1 MKLSFFGVLL
11 LIFVSVYNVNQEMC
25 SPSFKQAIERSMKQS
40 NKVLFY
46 VAVGVS
52 VVMHVDAGSLA
63 TGPRTT
69 CLQDPSK
76 YPKIHTFGNTGL
88 LGAIHAAL
96 APLETKLID
105 FSAYRGENVRIT
117 IAKGLRQKVGK
128 ANANVLDLCCG
139 VGMSTRALQGAFQDA
154 AVILGVDTSKE
165 MIAMAELLSSDSELA
180 KFIVDKPKR
189 TFYGSCS
196 PDFLVG
202 NAEET
207 NLPGGIFDLVT
218 IMYSF
223 HEVPHHGRYLI
234 LREARRLLADGCTL
248 AVIDISP
255 NYEPSPTM
263 LAGEPYVL
271 EYKANIQKQ
280 LKAIRGFVDL
290 RYEEVVAGHL
300 FLLFL
305 CFCFC
310 VLANIIFKPLSMIVP
325 EQNQEHPRPTESV
338 SKFKL
343 FLLCGVLPI
352 ICFLVADWF
361 FYPWDGISRCCILF
375 IAIGLSGFSTDCL
388 KYFYPKRRP
397 NYDEMVRYDPR
408 DAEQSFPSSH
418 SSYATTAMLLLSLFF
433 EEKFHYAPY
442 TLSPL
447 VVGGLVAYS
456 RVRDRFHYP
465 LDVLVGVLI
474 GIASVM
480 TAYQIWEVI
489 ECSFW

>member
-105 FSAYRGENVRIT
+105 FSAFFGENVRIT
-117 IAKGLRQKVGK
+117 IAKGLRQNIGK
-128 ANANVLDLCCG
+128 ANVLDLCFCI
-139 VGMSTRALQGAFQDA
+139 GMSTRPLQGACQDA
-154 AVILGVDTSKE
+154 AVILGVNTSKD
-165 MIAMAELLSSDSELA
+165 MIEMAELRSSDLEPA
-180 KFIVDKPKR
+180 KFLLDNPKYA
-189 TFYGSCS
+189 FYGSCS
-196 PDFLVG
+196 PHFLIG

-207 NLPGGIFDLVT
+207 NLPWETFDLVT
-218 IMYSF
+218 IRYSF
-223 HEVPHHGRYLI
+223 DEVPHHGHYQVLTK
-234 LREARRLLADGCTL
+234 ACHLLADSCTL
-248 AVIDISP
+248 AVIDIRP

-263 LAGEPYVL
+263 LAGEPHVL
-271 EYKANIQKQ
+271 ENKVNNQKQ
-280 LKAIRGFVDL
+280 LIAILKFVNL

-343 FLLCGVLPI
+343 FLVCGVLPI

>member
-40 NKVLFY
+40 INFGP
-46 VAVGVS
+46 GVS
-52 VVMHVDAGSLA
+52 IIPVDAGCLV

-69 CLQDPSK
+69 SLGLQGPPK
-76 YPKIHTFGNTGL
+76 YPKFHTFGNTGL
-88 LGAIHAAL
+88 LGAITL
-96 APLETKLID
+96 APLVTKLID
-105 FSAYRGENVRIT
+105 FVRIT
-117 IAKGLRQKVGK
+117 IGK
-128 ANANVLDLCCG
+128 ANVLNLCCG
-139 VGMSTRALQGAFQDA
+139 IGMSSRTLQGACQDA

-180 KFIVDKPKR
+180 KFLVDKPKR

-290 RYEEVVAGHL
+290 RYEEVVAGHVGL
-300 FLLFL
+300 WTLTRKK
-305 CFCFC
+305 
-310 VLANIIFKPLSMIVP
+310 A
-325 EQNQEHPRPTESV
+325 SV
-338 SKFKL
+338 SSKVNQHHL
-343 FLLCGVLPI
+343 GWLGGV
-352 ICFLVADWF
+352 F
-361 FYPWDGISRCCILF
+361 
-375 IAIGLSGFSTDCL
+375 
-388 KYFYPKRRP
+388 
-397 NYDEMVRYDPR
+397 
-408 DAEQSFPSSH
+408 Q
-418 SSYATTAMLLLSLFF
+418 
-433 EEKFHYAPY
+433 
-442 TLSPL
+442 
-447 VVGGLVAYS
+447 
-456 RVRDRFHYP
+456 
-465 LDVLVGVLI
+465 
-474 GIASVM
+474 
-480 TAYQIWEVI
+480 
-489 ECSFW
+489 

>member
-40 NKVLFY
+40 INFG
-46 VAVGVS
+46 AGVT
-52 VVMHVDAGSLA
+52 VVIPVDAGSLA

-207 NLPGGIFDLVT
+207 NLLPEVFDSVT

-223 HEVPHHGRYLI
+223 DEVPHDGRYHLK
-234 LREARRLLADGCTL
+234 EACHLLADSCTL
-248 AVIDISP
+248 AVIDIRR

-263 LAGEPYVL
+263 LAGEPHVL
-271 EYKANIQKQ
+271 ENKVNNQKQ
-280 LKAIRGFVDL
+280 LIAILKFVNL

-310 VLANIIFKPLSMIVP
+310 VLANIKPQIVYI
-325 EQNQEHPRPTESV
+325 EQ
-338 SKFKL
+338 
-343 FLLCGVLPI
+343 
-352 ICFLVADWF
+352 
-361 FYPWDGISRCCILF
+361 
-375 IAIGLSGFSTDCL
+375 
-388 KYFYPKRRP
+388 
-397 NYDEMVRYDPR
+397 EMV
-408 DAEQSFPSSH
+408 
-418 SSYATTAMLLLSLFF
+418 T
-433 EEKFHYAPY
+433 
-442 TLSPL
+442 
-447 VVGGLVAYS
+447 
-456 RVRDRFHYP
+456 
-465 LDVLVGVLI
+465 
-474 GIASVM
+474 
-480 TAYQIWEVI
+480 
-489 ECSFW
+489 